1 MCKEKILHCF
11 QWKISDIISNLINIK
26 NSGWTSILI
35 SPVQQS
41 KEEDSNAWYML
52 YQVTGLTIG
61 NKYGDINDIVLLCQ
75 KAHELGLKVY
85 TDIIVTHFGN
95 KSKEEE
101 LITHDKVD
109 KDLVNNPYFWR
120 EKRYIDYN
128 SRYSITHHCNSLPA
142 IETSNFDYQDLVI
155 DFINNLIDCGIDGV
169 RLDSAKMIAT
179 PDEDFRESRNM
190 FFARVLGGIKMPIY
204 VFGEVIFEKKQMID
218 LYEKYI
224 DVLTEFSNNSYD
236 LNKNKT
242 IFFIESHD
250 TYNDTDIGYTC
261 NWDIDKIIEN
271 YKHLVNSFDKVLFY
285 TRPMTDDWCSNK
297 IKNINFENN

>member
-11 QWKISDIISNLINIK
+11 QWKLSDIISNLDEIK
-26 NSGWTSILI
+26 DSGWTSILI
-35 SPVQQS
+35 SPVQPS

-61 NKYGDINDIVLLCQ
+61 NKFGDVSDITSLCQ
-75 KAHELGLKVY
+75 KAHDLGLKVY

-101 LITHDKVD
+101 LTTHDKVD

-128 SRYSITHHCNSLPA
+128 SRYEITHFCNGLPA
-142 IETSNFDYQDLVI
+142 VRTSNFDYQDLVI
-155 DFINNLIDCGIDGV
+155 EFIDNLIDCGIDGV

-179 PDEDFRESRNM
+179 PDEDFRENRNM
-190 FFARVLGGIKMPIY
+190 FFSRVLERIKKPIY

-224 DVLTEFSNNSYD
+224 DVLTEFNSSSYE
-236 LNKNKT
+236 LNKDKT

-250 TYNDTDIGYTC
+250 TYNDNNIGYTS
-261 NWDIDKIIEN
+261 NWNIDRIIDN
-271 YKHLVNSFDKVLFY
+271 YKYLVDSFKKVLFY
-285 TRPMTDDWCSNK
+285 TRPMSNDWCSEK
-297 IKNINFENN
+297 IKNINLKK